1 MSETQAKRGA
11 WNSRIGFVLA
21 ASGSAIGLGNIVFF
35 TSNAYQYGGGAFYL
49 PYFVALFTLGIPV
62 MILELGLGTIT
73 GKSFPNALR
82 EVGGKRAELLGW
94 WAISA
99 QFIITAYYVVIIAW
113 AFAMMIGSF
122 GNLFRPGVTAPFTP
136 FSQPSAAPSAITYFF
151 HLVSTWWPLAAL
163 GAVWF
168 INAFALRGGTRTI
181 EAMVRVF
188 VPLMW
193 VFMIGLIVRGLT
205 LDGGLD
211 GVLYLFTPAPEGI
224 ASAAV
229 WRGAFAQMFFSL
241 SLGLGVLT
249 TYSSYLPKKADQ
261 VANALT
267 ISFLNCGFEYIAG
280 VAIFALLFV
289 FSLNPAGTTL
299 SLSFFVVPQGIAA
312 FPWGVRFFGFLFF
325 LLVTTAGLTS
335 SVSLIE
341 GMVSA
346 IIDKFGLTRGRA
358 LTLVGVPCALLSAAF
373 VMPHIVD
380 PGLNGNGTLGL
391 TLLDLVDHWVFS
403 YALLIVGLFETL
415 ILAWVLG
422 ADKLRAAV
430 NQYSKIPLG
439 GWYEYLIRFGA
450 PALLATIIIW
460 SLIGE
465 FTGPELY
472 GESTTPGGM
481 KWLVVFIPLACLV
494 GTVVVAT
501 LLTRARGQVEEPEHG
516 TSGGGMGV
524 GGGAVGVLALLIAG
538 SMLAPSRASA
548 QQVPEI
554 PGIARVGQPIE
565 LTIPEGST
573 LVVTYRPNSSIA
585 RSDSMPIGPDRTV
598 TWTPEQA
605 GVVALAIDGGPTHNV
620 SVRFRSVPWLGVF
633 VLLAAGSI
641 LFGGAGF
648 GLSRMLRG
656 DDHAFLLDT

>member
-1 MSETQAKRGA
+1 MSDTQAKRGA
-11 WNSRIGFVLA
+11 WNSKIGFVLA

-94 WAISA
+94 WTVAA
-99 QFIITAYYVVIIAW
+99 QFIITAYYVVIIGW
-113 AFAMMIGSF
+113 SFAMMIGSL
-122 GNLFRPGVTAPFTP
+122 GGLFRPGVSAPFAP
-136 FSQPSAAPSAITYFF
+136 FSQPSAAPSAIAYFF
-151 HLVSTWWPLAAL
+151 HLITTWWPLAAL
-163 GAVWF
+163 ATVWA
-168 INAFALRGGTRTI
+168 INAYALRGGTRTI
-181 EAMVRVF
+181 EAMVRIF

-193 VFMIGLIVRGLT
+193 IFMIGLIVRGLT

-224 ASAAV
+224 LSAQV

-249 TYSSYLPKKADQ
+249 TYASYLPKKSDQ

-346 IIDKFGLTRGRA
+346 VIDKFGITRQRA
-358 LTLVGVPCALLSAAF
+358 LAVIVIPCAALSAFF
-373 VMPHIVD
+373 VLPHIVD

-403 YALLIVGLFETL
+403 YALITVGLFETL
-415 ILAWVLG
+415 IVAWVLG

-439 GWYEYLIRFGA
+439 GWYEYVIRFGA
-450 PALLATIIIW
+450 PTLLGAILIW
-460 SLIGE
+460 SLVGE

-472 GESTTPGGM
+472 GDSSTPAGL
-481 KWLVVFIPLACLV
+481 KWLVVFVPIACLV
-494 GTVVVAT
+494 GTVLVAALIT
-501 LLTRARGQVEEPEHG
+501 QARGKTPSG
-516 TSGGGMGV
+516 SGGGKTLQ
-524 GGGAVGVLALLIAG
+524 VLALAAVGLCAW
-538 SMLAPSRASA
+538 LAPARASA
-548 QQVPEI
+548 QMPVPPIQETLH
-554 PGIARVGQPIE
+554 VGQPVKLE
-565 LTIPEGST
+565 LPGADS
-573 LVVTYRPNSSIA
+573 LVVTYRPSSRIA
-585 RSDSMPIGPDRTV
+585 RTETIPVGPGGRV
-598 TWTPEQA
+598 AWTPAQA
-605 GVVALAIDGGPTHNV
+605 GVASLSVDGGPARNV
-620 SVRFRSVPWLGVF
+620 SVRFAGTPWRGVF
-633 VLLAAGSI
+633 VLVAAGTI

-648 GLSRMLRG
+648 GLSRILGG
-656 DDHAFLLDT
+656 DDEIFLADT

>member
-1 MSETQAKRGA
+1 MSDSQSKRGA
-11 WNSRIGFVLA
+11 WNSKLGFVLA

-49 PYFVALFTLGIPV
+49 PYFIALFTLGIPV
-62 MILELGLGTIT
+62 MILELGLGTMT
-73 GKSFPNALR
+73 GRSFPNALR
-82 EVGGKRAELLGW
+82 RVAGRRAELLGW
-94 WAISA
+94 WAVAS
-99 QFIITAYYVVIIAW
+99 QFIITAYYIVIISW
-113 AFAMMIGSF
+113 ALAMMVGSL
-122 GNLFRPGVTAPFTP
+122 GSLFQPGATAPFEP
-136 FSQPSAAPSAITYFF
+136 FQEPTAGPSAVTFF
-151 HLVSTWWPLAAL
+151 FGLVSTWWPLLAL
-163 GAVWF
+163 GTVWL
-168 INAFALRGGTRTI
+168 INAYALRGGTRTI

-193 VFMIGLIVRGLT
+193 LFMIGLIVRGLT

-224 ASAAV
+224 ASAEV

-249 TYSSYLPKKADQ
+249 TYASYLPKKSDQ

-267 ISFLNCGFEYIAG
+267 ISFLNCGFEFIAG
-280 VAIFALLFV
+280 VAIFSLLFV
-289 FSLNPAGTTL
+289 FALNPAGTTL

-346 IIDKFGLTRGRA
+346 VIDKFGVTRSRA
-358 LTLVGVPCALLSAAF
+358 LALVAVPCAILSSAF

-380 PGLNGNGTLGL
+380 PAMNGNGTLGL

-403 YALLIVGLFETL
+403 YALITVGLVETL

-422 ADKLRAAV
+422 ADQVRTAINAH
-430 NQYSKIPLG
+430 SKIPLG

-450 PALLATIIIW
+450 PALLGVILVW
-460 SLIGE
+460 SLAGE
-465 FTGPELY
+465 FTGPFLY
-472 GESTTPGGM
+472 GDDTTPASIN
-481 KWLVVFIPLACLV
+481 WLVVFIPVACLA

-501 LLTRARGQVEEPEHG
+501 VLTLARGKVEKAG
-516 TSGGGMGV
+516 TGGMKT
-524 GGGAVGVLALLIAG
+524 GAAIGVLALLAAG
-538 SMLAPSRASA
+538 SAFLPGKA
-548 QQVPEI
+548 QAQEVPGI
-554 PGIARVGQPIE
+554 PGTLRVGEAVE

-573 LVVTYRPNSSIA
+573 LIVTYRPNSSIA
-585 RSDSMPIGPDRTV
+585 RSDSLAIGPDGAV

-605 GVVALAIDGGPTHNV
+605 GVVALAVDAGPVRNV
-620 SVRFRSVPWLGVF
+620 SVRFAGVPWLGVL
-633 VLLAAGSI
+633 VLLGAGSI
-641 LFGGAGF
+641 LFGGAAF
-648 GLSRMLRG
+648 GLRRMLKG